1 MAGKAVDLKAI
12 VDEFG
17 ISREVDVMGNRE
29 LKAKNSQREAEG
41 GASIPTNKVFLQSCN
56 TIPNFLM
63 THYKIHYSNK
73 GAVTKINTSVIPPSA
88 FSVVA
93 LISLNLP
100 A

>member
-41 GASIPTNKVFLQSCN
+41 GASIPTNKGL
-56 TIPNFLM
+56 
-63 THYKIHYSNK
+63 
-73 GAVTKINTSVIPPSA
+73 SA
-88 FSVVA
+88 I
-93 LISLNLP
+93 L
-100 A
+100 